1 MYVFLMALWQPN
13 YAEASTRTTEV
24 TRVFPD
30 TQDVLWSALTKGI
43 LQWLYGN
50 AQHNDMM
57 ELKFQN
63 SGSYGY
69 TPDSI
74 LG

>member
-1 MYVFLMALWQPN
+1 MALWRPN
-13 YAEASTRTTEV
+13 YADVLTRTIET

-30 TQDVLWSALTKGI
+30 TQDVLWYDLTKGK
-43 LQWLYGN
+43 LRWLCGST
-50 AQHNDMM
+50 QHKNMM

-74 LG
+74 FE